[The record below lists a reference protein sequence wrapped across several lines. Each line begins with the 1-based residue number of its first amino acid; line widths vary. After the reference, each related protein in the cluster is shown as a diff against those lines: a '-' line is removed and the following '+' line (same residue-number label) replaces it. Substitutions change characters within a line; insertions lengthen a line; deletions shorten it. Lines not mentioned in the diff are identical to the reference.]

1 MPPDPAAVER
11 ARAVKAAHEDE
22 LMALPSVVAVGVGLR
37 STGGQITGEV
47 AIVVSV
53 VEKLPV
59 EAIDPDERIPTE
71 IDGVPVDVQ
80 QSGVISAGGG

>member
-1 MPPDPAAVER
+1 MPPDPAAIER

-22 LMALPSVVAVGVGLR
+22 LMALPNVVAVGVGLR

-47 AIVVSV
+47 AIIVSV
-53 VEKLPV
+53 VEKLPD
-59 EAIDPDERIPTE
+59 EAIDPGERIPPE